1 MNLLPVPIYE
11 VALRLFVALLL
22 SAIVGWQREI
32 AQRPAGLRTHMLVCL
47 GSTLLTLVSVSIVGA
62 DPMRLASGIVTG
74 IGFIGAGTII
84 RSTPTEVRG
93 LTTAAS
99 IWMIAGVGIAVGVGF
114 YWGAVIATFFAY
126 LILVLLKRVERGFH
140 RERERI
146 ITIEGRNRPG
156 LLGEI
161 GTILGNYGIDI
172 RDIELKIEAEIA
184 TIELRVDIPS
194 LEGIEEVIQKIK
206 ELDGVE
212 AVKLS
217 RE

>member
-1 MNLLPVPIYE
+1 MKALSIPLQE
-11 VALRLFVALLL
+11 VALRLFIALLL
-22 SAIVGWQREI
+22 SGVVGWQREI
-32 AQRPAGLRTHMLVCL
+32 TQRPAGLRTHMLVCL
-47 GSTLLTLVSVSIVGA
+47 GATLLTLVSVSIPGA

-114 YWGAVIATFFAY
+114 YWGALLTTLFAY
-126 LILVLLKRVERGFH
+126 GILVLLKKVERVYR
-140 RERERI
+140 REQERLL
-146 ITIEGRNRPG
+146 TLEGRNRPG

-161 GTILGNYGIDI
+161 GTILGSYGIDI
-172 RDIELKIEAEIA
+172 RDIEITVQAQRA
-184 TIELRVDIPS
+184 SMELRVDIPS
-194 LEGIEEVIQKIK
+194 MGKIQEVIQKLKSLEGIE
-206 ELDGVE
+206 L
-212 AVKLS
+212 VKLS

>member
-1 MNLLPVPIYE
+1 MNLLPLPIYE
-11 VALRLFVALLL
+11 VALRLFVSLFL

-47 GSTLLTLVSVSIVGA
+47 GSTLLTIVSVSIVGT

-114 YWGAVIATFFAY
+114 YWGAIIATFFAY
-126 LILVLLKRVERGFH
+126 IILVLLKRVERGFH

-146 ITIEGRNRPG
+146 ITIEGKNRPG

-172 RDIELKIEAEIA
+172 RDIELKIEVEIA

-194 LEGIEEVIQKIK
+194 IEGIDEVIQKIK
-206 ELDGVE
+206 ELEGVGT
-212 AVKLS
+212 VKLS

>member
-1 MNLLPVPIYE
+1 MSISPQE
-11 VALRLFVALLL
+11 VAVRLLIALVL
-22 SAIVGWQREI
+22 SGIVGWQREI

-47 GSTLLTLVSVSIVGA
+47 GATLLTLVSVSITGA

-114 YWGAVIATFFAY
+114 YWGAVLTTFLAY
-126 LILVLLKRVERGFH
+126 IVLVVLKRVERLH
-140 RERERI
+140 HKEQERLL
-146 ITIEGRNRPG
+146 TIRGKNRPG

-161 GTILGNYGIDI
+161 GTVLGTYGIDI
-172 RDIELKIEAEIA
+172 RDIEIVIEGDRA
-184 TIELRVDIPS
+184 TIELRVDIPGINDIQDVTLKLKS
-194 LEGIEEVIQKIK
+194 LDGIE
-206 ELDGVE
+206 L
-212 AVKLS
+212 VKLS

>member
-1 MNLLPVPIYE
+1 
-11 VALRLFVALLL
+11 
-22 SAIVGWQREI
+22 
-32 AQRPAGLRTHMLVCL
+32 
-47 GSTLLTLVSVSIVGA
+47 
-62 DPMRLASGIVTG
+62 MRLASGIVTG

-140 RERERI
+140 RERERL

-172 RDIELKIEAEIA
+172 RDIELKIEVEIA

>member
-1 MNLLPVPIYE
+1 MSLLPVPIQE
-11 VALRLFVALLL
+11 VALRLFTSLLL
-22 SAIVGWQREI
+22 SAIVGWQREV

-47 GSTLLTLVSVSIVGA
+47 GATLLTLVSVSIVGA

-74 IGFIGAGTII
+74 IGFIGAGTIL

-114 YWGAVIATFFAY
+114 YSGAILTTFFAF
-126 LILVLLKRVERGFH
+126 LILVLLKRVERTFH
-140 RERERI
+140 REQERV

-161 GTILGNYGIDI
+161 GTILGSYGIDI
-172 RDIELKIEAEIA
+172 RDIVLKIEADVASIQ
-184 TIELRVDIPS
+184 LRVDIPTF
-194 LEGIEEVIQKIK
+194 EGIQDVIQKLK
-206 ELDGVE
+206 ELQGVE
-212 AVKLS
+212 TVKLT

>member
-1 MNLLPVPIYE
+1 MSISTQE
-11 VALRLFVALLL
+11 VAVRLLIALVL
-22 SAIVGWQREI
+22 SGIVGWQREI

-47 GSTLLTLVSVSIVGA
+47 GATLLTLVSVSITGA

-114 YWGAVIATFFAY
+114 YWGAVLTTFLAY
-126 LILVLLKRVERGFH
+126 IVLVVLKRVERLH
-140 RERERI
+140 HKEQERLL
-146 ITIEGRNRPG
+146 TIRGKNRPG

-161 GTILGNYGIDI
+161 GTVLGTYGIDI
-172 RDIELKIEAEIA
+172 RDVEIVIEGDRA
-184 TIELRVDIPS
+184 TIELRVDIPGINDIQDVTLKLKS
-194 LEGIEEVIQKIK
+194 LDGIE
-206 ELDGVE
+206 L
-212 AVKLS
+212 VKLS

>member
-1 MNLLPVPIYE
+1 MSISTPEI
-11 VALRLFVALLL
+11 AFRLFVALLL
-22 SAIVGWQREI
+22 SGVVGWQREI

-47 GSTLLTLVSVSIVGA
+47 GATLLTLVSVSIPGA

-114 YWGAVIATFFAY
+114 YWGAVLTTFLAY
-126 LILVLLKRVERGFH
+126 IVLVLLKRVEILH
-140 RERERI
+140 HKEQERLL
-146 ITIEGRNRPG
+146 TIEGRNRPG

-161 GTILGNYGIDI
+161 GTILGTYGIDI
-172 RDIELKIEAEIA
+172 RDVEIIIEGDKA
-184 TIELRVDIPS
+184 TIELRVDIPKKDDIQEVTLKLKS
-194 LEGIEEVIQKIK
+194 LDGIEF
-206 ELDGVE
+206 
-212 AVKLS
+212 VKLS